1 MSGGESGAVPTAQV
15 RIDHHSAVHLAADVA
30 RRTARRCGLDGSL
43 PDQAAAVASELAS
56 NLDKHAG
63 DGVVY
68 LQPLPL
74 GEGFEVLA
82 VDRGPGMG
90 ELQRCLADG
99 YTTTN
104 TLGTGLGAVSRLA
117 DAFVIRTRVPD
128 GTVASAR
135 LTPRGGGSPAGG
147 SAEPSGPDGLPG
159 HRAGAICLP
168 AEGEEHCGDGWSL
181 HATAGQVTAAVVDGL
196 GHGEA
201 AARATRVA
209 LRIAREAPESALPEL
224 MTQMHRALRHTRG
237 AAVGLVRLEPGRLHF
252 CGVGNVRVC
261 VLHHDRTPRRMES
274 RPGIVGWNLP
284 TPHVRT
290 EPLAPDRM
298 AVVHTDGIQARWAHD
313 PSRFLSGLPAPLL
326 PAALAHRHRRHRDDA
341 TALALTGLR

>member
-15 RIDHHSAVHLAADVA
+15 RIDHHSAVHLAADLA
-30 RRTARRCGLDGSL
+30 RRTARKCGLDGSL

-63 DGVVY
+63 DGVVF

-74 GEGFEVLA
+74 GAGFEVLA

-104 TLGTGLGAVSRLA
+104 TLGTGLGAVSRVA

-135 LTPRGGGSPAGG
+135 LAPRAG
-147 SAEPSGPDGLPG
+147 SAAAGAVPPGPDGLPG
-159 HRAGAICLP
+159 HRVGAICLP
-168 AEGEEHCGDGWSL
+168 AEGEEQCGDGWFL
-181 HATAGQVTAAVVDGL
+181 HTAAGRVTAAVVDGL

-209 LRIAREAPESALPEL
+209 LRVAQEAPDRALPAL
-224 MTQMHRALRHTRG
+224 MAEMHRALRHTRG

-261 VLHHDRTPRRMES
+261 VLHHDRSPRRIES

-290 EPLAPDRM
+290 EPLAADRL
-298 AVVHTDGIQARWAHD
+298 ALVHSDGIQARWAHD
-313 PSRFLSGLPAPLL
+313 PSRFLSQLPAPLL
-326 PAALAHRHRRHRDDA
+326 PAALAHRHRRLRDDA

>member
-43 PDQAAAVASELAS
+43 PEQAAAVASELAS

-104 TLGTGLGAVSRLA
+104 TLGTGLGAVSRVA

-159 HRAGAICLP
+159 HRVGAICLP

-181 HATAGQVTAAVVDGL
+181 HATAGQVTAVVVDGL

-261 VLHHDRTPRRMES
+261 VLHHDRTPRRIES

-326 PAALAHRHRRHRDDA
+326 PAALAHRHRRLRDDA

>member
-1 MSGGESGAVPTAQV
+1 MSGGEPGAVPTAQV
-15 RIDHHSAVHLAADVA
+15 RIDHHSAVHLAADLA

-56 NLDKHAG
+56 NLDKHAD

-68 LQPLPL
+68 LQPLPP
-74 GEGFEVLA
+74 GGGFEVLA

-90 ELQRCLADG
+90 ELQRCLTDG

-104 TLGTGLGAVSRLA
+104 TLGTGLGAVSRVA

-135 LTPRGGGSPAGG
+135 LTPRAG
-147 SAEPSGPDGLPG
+147 SAAGESAERPGPGGLPG
-159 HRAGAICLP
+159 HRVGAICLP

-181 HATAGQVTAAVVDGL
+181 HAAAGRVTAAVVDGL

-209 LRIAREAPESALPEL
+209 LRVAREVPDSALPAL
-224 MTQMHRALRHTRG
+224 MSKMHRALRHTRG
-237 AAVGLVRLEPGRLHF
+237 AAVGLVRLEPGQLHF

-261 VLHHDRTPRRMES
+261 VLHHDRSPRRIES

-290 EPLAPDRM
+290 EPLAADRL
-298 AVVHTDGIQARWAHD
+298 AVVHSDGIQARWSHD
-313 PSRFLSGLPAPLL
+313 PSRFLSHLPAPLL
-326 PAALAHRHRRHRDDA
+326 PAALAHRHRRLRDDA